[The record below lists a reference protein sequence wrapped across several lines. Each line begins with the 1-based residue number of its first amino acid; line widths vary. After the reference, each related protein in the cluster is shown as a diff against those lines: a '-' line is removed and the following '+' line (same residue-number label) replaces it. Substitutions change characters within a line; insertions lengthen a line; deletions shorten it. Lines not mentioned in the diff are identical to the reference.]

1 MRGFGDAL
9 QRERR
14 KRNRRQ
20 RWRRLWSLD
29 LPEPF
34 VALQSSDAISDF
46 FEARAPLEPQYTE
59 LPRSL
64 RGRCWI
70 CQDEVDFAIAPPPAG
85 AAVNWRETLT
95 CPQCGL
101 INRWRSCLHLFDVLR
116 EPIEQDRIYL
126 TETFSPL
133 CRELD
138 SRFPLLVSS
147 EYLPEAPLGELVE
160 WHAGPVRSE
169 DVTQL
174 SFADRSFDAVL
185 SFDVLEHVPGYRSAL
200 REFHRVLD
208 RSGQLILSVPFS
220 GRQGT
225 NVRAVVDAAGNVEH
239 LMEPC
244 YHGDPLSP
252 DGVLAYYDFGVEL
265 LDEMRQVGFSRCRV
279 IAYSSPEWGYFGVNV
294 AFVGE
299 RR

>member
-1 MRGFGDAL
+1 MSGFGDPL

-20 RWRRLWSLD
+20 WWRRLCFWK

-34 VALQSSDAISDF
+34 IALQSAEAVSGF
-46 FEARAPLEPQYTE
+46 FESRPALAPQCTDIPHS
-59 LPRSL
+59 LP
-64 RGRCWI
+64 GRCWA
-70 CQDEVDFAIAPPPAG
+70 CQAEVDFEIAQPAEG
-85 AAVNWRETLT
+85 AEVNWRESLK
-95 CPQCGL
+95 CPRCGL
-101 INRWRSCLHLFDVLR
+101 INRWRGCLHLFDVLR

-126 TETFSPL
+126 TENFSPL

-147 EYLPEAPLGELVE
+147 EYLPDAPLGELVR
-160 WHAGPVRSE
+160 WHAGPVRNE

-185 SFDVLEHVPGYRSAL
+185 SLDVLEHVPDYRRAL
-200 REFHRVLD
+200 QEFHRVLD
-208 RSGQLILSVPFS
+208 HGGHLILSVPFS
-220 GRQGT
+220 GRHQT
-225 NVRAVVDAAGNVEH
+225 NVRAVVDDAGNIEH

-265 LDEMRQVGFSRCRV
+265 LDELRRIGFRRCRAV
-279 IAYSSPEWGYFGVNV
+279 CHSAPEWGYFGINV
-294 AFVGE
+294 AFVGQ